1 MSPAIRRLIFG
12 SCYVYSP
19 EGVGKTCEHSRLM
32 RSLLKEADPRFM
44 EKYALRVYQ
53 QVGSGAS
60 ALRGFFGRSDI
71 LVPVPGCAPDS
82 KDRRW
87 VAAQLANALVNQ
99 GLGCITWPGLRRM
112 HAVRKSACA
121 LIGSR
126 PSIERHYES
135 FSLAAPLWRPDSLVL
150 IDDIVTKGRTL
161 MAAAAVLKDRF
172 PDARIRAFALVRTM
186 GQVDGVEALLRPCR
200 GEIRFRNDDAHRNP

>member
-1 MSPAIRRLIFG
+1 MSPAIPRLVFG

-19 EGVGKTCEHSRLM
+19 EGTGKVCEHSRLL

-44 EKYALRVYQ
+44 DMYALRVNQ

-60 ALRGFFGRSDI
+60 ALGGFFSTRDI
-71 LVPVPGCAPDS
+71 LVPIPGCAPQS
-82 KDRRW
+82 KGRPW
-87 VAAQLANALVNQ
+87 VAAQLANALVSQ
-99 GLGCITWPGLRRM
+99 GLGCISWPGLRRI

-121 LIGSR
+121 VVGSR

-135 FSLAAPLWRPDSLVL
+135 FSLAAPLWTPDSLVL
-150 IDDIVTKGRTL
+150 VDDIVTKGRTL
-161 MAAAAVLKDRF
+161 MAAAARLKDRF

-200 GEIRFRNDDAHRNP
+200 GEIRFRNHEAYRYP